1 MPLILGSLAR
11 MTVCSAGSRIP
22 QTSSIG
28 RVIGVLKGAESVKTP
43 PLTLRTLIF
52 GLLLGLPL
60 DARAE
65 EAMVAVATNFVSTL
79 EALLSEFAAASDHE
93 IRIAGGSTGR
103 LYAQILRGAPFDAFL
118 AADQERPR
126 LLEESGHAV
135 PGSRF
140 TYAQG
145 RLALWSRDT
154 KVFAGDGVAALR
166 DSQFR
171 HLAIA
176 NPRTAPYGVAAR
188 EVLTALGL
196 LASLESRLV
205 MGENVGQAFAFVATG
220 SAELGLVALSGVLNQ
235 NLKGSRWDVPSDL
248 HAPVRQDAV
257 LLVPGASNVAAKE
270 LLAYL
275 QTPETK
281 KRISILGYDIEH

>member
-1 MPLILGSLAR
+1 MFPLSLR
-11 MTVCSAGSRIP
+11 M
-22 QTSSIG
+22 
-28 RVIGVLKGAESVKTP
+28 L
-43 PLTLRTLIF
+43 LL
-52 GLLLGLPL
+52 GLLLGLPPG
-60 DARAE
+60 ARAE

-79 EALLSEFAAASDHE
+79 ETLLPEFAAASDHE
-93 IRIAGGSTGR
+93 IKVAGGSTGK

-154 KVFAGDGVAALR
+154 NVLAEDGVAVLR
-166 DSQFR
+166 GSQFR
-171 HLAIA
+171 NIAIA

-196 LASLESRLV
+196 FESLESRLIV
-205 MGENVGQAFAFVATG
+205 GENVGQAFAFVATG

-235 NLKGSRWDVPSDL
+235 KLTGSRWDVPSHL
-248 HAPVRQDAV
+248 HAPIRQDGV
-257 LLVPGASNVAAKE
+257 LLVRGASNAAAMD

-275 QTPETK
+275 QTRETK
-281 KRISILGYDIEH
+281 KNIFLLGYDAEN

>member
-1 MPLILGSLAR
+1 MGKIPL
-11 MTVCSAGSRIP
+11 
-22 QTSSIG
+22 
-28 RVIGVLKGAESVKTP
+28 
-43 PLTLRTLIF
+43 LTLRTLIL

-65 EAMVAVATNFVSTL
+65 EALVAVATNFVSTL
-79 EALLSEFAAASDHE
+79 ETLLPEFAAASSHE
-93 IRIAGGSTGR
+93 VRIAGGSTGK

-118 AADQERPR
+118 AADQERPK

-135 PGSRF
+135 AGSRF

-154 KVFAGDGVAALR
+154 RVLAGDGVAALR
-166 DSQFR
+166 GSQFR
-171 HLAIA
+171 NLAIA

-188 EVLTALGL
+188 ELLTALGL
-196 LASLESRLV
+196 LESLESRLV

-220 SAELGLVALSGVLNQ
+220 SAELGLVALSAVLNQ
-235 NLKGSRWDVPSDL
+235 NLKGSRWDVPSNL
-248 HAPVRQDAV
+248 HSPIRQDGV
-257 LLVPGASNVAAKE
+257 LLVRGASNAAAMD

-281 KRISILGYDIEH
+281 KNISLLGYDIEN